1 MEGLVFGQYR
11 VTGVLGRGGMG
22 VVYAARHMLLDRPA
36 AVKVLHARL
45 SADPEAVAR
54 FFNEARATTA
64 IRHPGIVE
72 IYDFG
77 QTEDAAAFIVM
88 EHLQGETLRARLE
101 RAPVG
106 WSTALALVRQIA
118 GALGAAHG
126 KGIVHRDLKPEN
138 IFLVPDPEIPG
149 SERIKLLD
157 FGVAKLAGSAPGQN
171 VTRTGTL
178 IGTPMY
184 MAPEQ
189 CRGVQIDA
197 RVDLYSLG
205 CILFELC
212 TGRPPFVRE
221 AYGDLLIAHIQEPPP
236 AVSSLARGV
245 PPEIDA
251 LVQRMLAKSPAER
264 VQTTDELVQRID
276 TSKIGI
282 KQIARAGR
290 YPALARRFSLVDLD
304 GLASLEG
311 RKPADR
317 KPAEDRGSPL
327 RALWSERHPDRR
339 AAELALTA
347 HGQER
352 REKRRTSAPQPDTL
366 LSATGARSRTVV
378 RAPRRRLAA
387 LGGVGVVGVAL
398 TLVLL
403 FGRGDAPT
411 RNATAPDAETSPVP
425 PSTETLALPDR
436 EAPRPSEPTEAA
448 RHPAEPQGQ
457 VTISIFTEP
466 PGARISGGGK
476 DLGRTPRD
484 VSLTQGDDEVRLELQ
499 LDGYQPHELVIH
511 PTTDMSKSVKLRRS
525 P

>member
-22 VVYAARHMLLDRPA
+22 VVYAAKHMLLDRPA

-45 SADPEAVAR
+45 SADQEAVTR
-54 FFNEARATTA
+54 FLNEARATTT

-77 QTEDAAAFIVM
+77 QTADEDAFIVM
-88 EHLQGETLRARLE
+88 EYLQGETLRARLE
-101 RAPVG
+101 RAPMG

-118 GALGAAHG
+118 GALGAAHS

-157 FGVAKLAGSAPGQN
+157 FGIAKLAGSSPGQN
-171 VTRTGTL
+171 VTRTGTV
-178 IGTPMY
+178 IGTPRY

-197 RVDLYSLG
+197 RVDLYALG

-212 TGRPPFVRE
+212 TGRPPFVHE
-221 AYGDLLIAHIQEPPP
+221 AHGDMLIAHVQEPPP

-251 LVQRMLAKSPAER
+251 LVQQMLAKSPDER
-264 VQTTDELVQRID
+264 VQTTDELVLRID
-276 TSKIGI
+276 TSKIAI

-290 YPALARRFSLVDLD
+290 YPALARRFTLVDLD
-304 GLASLEG
+304 GLASLDG

-317 KPAEDRGSPL
+317 KPAEDSVSAL
-327 RALWSERHPDRR
+327 RELWAERHPDRR
-339 AAELALTA
+339 TAELALTA
-347 HGQER
+347 HRQER
-352 REKRRTSAPQPDTL
+352 REKHRPSAAQSDTL

-378 RAPRRRLAA
+378 LAPRRELAV
-387 LGGVGVVGVAL
+387 LGGVGVVVVAL

-411 RNATAPDAETSPVP
+411 RTATAPDAETSPVP
-425 PSTETLALPDR
+425 PPTETLALPDR
-436 EAPRPSEPTEAA
+436 GAPSPSEPT
-448 RHPAEPQGQ
+448 PAKQQGQ

-466 PGARISGGGK
+466 PGAKISGAGK
-476 DLGRTPRD
+476 ELGRTPQD
-484 VSLTQGDDEVRLELQ
+484 VPLTQGDDEVRLELQ
-499 LDGYQPHELVIH
+499 LDGYQPHELVIR
-511 PTTDMSKSVKLRRS
+511 PTSDMLKSVKLRRS